1 MLTKTLYNRIGVWR
15 VKLPKAVAGARQNV
29 DSAHTKTAT
38 DTILCNP
45 ALRDCRS
52 IVNRQQGF
60 SYLLFRTIR
69 VSAIRHNQ
77 GFGMQHEQ
85 SLHPMISILQFNI
98 NSTHLRTDVDAAPAR
113 KHAAEELTALY
124 VCTNNAGLPRVME
137 ANSQSAWCSKNCNKG
152 RHAALEA

>member
-1 MLTKTLYNRIGVWR
+1 MWR

-69 VSAIRHNQ
+69 VSADTPQ
-77 GFGMQHEQ
+77 SGFWHATRAVIASHDIDSSVQYQ
-85 SLHPMISILQFNI
+85 LHTPS
-98 NSTHLRTDVDAAPAR
+98 HRR
-113 KHAAEELTALY
+113 
-124 VCTNNAGLPRVME
+124 
-137 ANSQSAWCSKNCNKG
+137 
-152 RHAALEA
+152 